1 MLPMLVALLT
11 LAPLRALVAAESGLS
26 LPLSIDQALLLV
38 YGLVWLAAHALQRRR
53 ILRLE
58 RNPTLLATLGL
69 TAVFAI
75 GAWTSVSLSEWL
87 NEWLKWAIIAGL
99 VWQLSLLRG
108 ERWRWLIFAVV
119 ISAAGNALVGM
130 YIFLG
135 GSGADH
141 LQILG
146 RFYRAFGTFG
156 QPNPFGGFMGIVLPV
171 CAMAAWGMLM
181 RLLADWRA
189 GRRLASQEIAQL
201 LAWTAGAGLLAA
213 ALLASW
219 SRGAW
224 LGIVGAAL
232 VMLVALPRRL
242 LHGLLLV
249 IVVGALAAGL
259 WRLGVLPDALAGRLS
274 SSISDLVS
282 ISDVRGIDVH
292 SGNYAVI
299 ERLAHWQAAIN
310 MAQDYPV
317 FGVGLGNY
325 SARYAQY
332 RLIAWQLPL
341 GHAHNYYL
349 NVLAEAGIVGLIAY
363 LAFWALMLQTSWTL
377 RGHPDPLARSVGIG
391 LLGCWAYIAVHSFF
405 DNLYVNSLFLHIGV
419 LLGVQAILQRQLQG
433 ALIVE

>member
-11 LAPLRALVAAESGLS
+11 LAPLRALVAAESGLA

-38 YGLVWLAAHALQRRR
+38 YGLVWLAALVVRRR
-53 ILRLE
+53 RLLRLE
-58 RNPTLLATLGL
+58 HNPTLLAALGL
-69 TAVFAI
+69 TAVFAF

-87 NEWLKWAIIAGL
+87 TEWLKWAIIAFL

-108 ERWRWLIFAVV
+108 QRWRWLVFAVV
-119 ISAAGNALVGM
+119 ISAAGNALVGL

-156 QPNPFGGFMGIVLPV
+156 QPNPFGGFMGIALPV
-171 CAMAAWGMLM
+171 CAMAAWGMLA
-181 RLLADWRA
+181 RVVADWRV
-189 GRRLASQEIAQL
+189 GRGFKRLQVAQL
-201 LAWTAGAGLLAA
+201 AAWTAGAGLLAA

-224 LGIVGAAL
+224 LGIAGAAL
-232 VMLVALPRRL
+232 VMLLALPRRL
-242 LHGLLLV
+242 LHGALLV
-249 IVVGALAAGL
+249 LCVGALAAGL
-259 WRLGVLPDALAGRLS
+259 WRLGLLPDALVGRLS

-299 ERLAHWQAAIN
+299 ERLAHWQAAVN
-310 MAQDYPV
+310 MAQDYPA

-332 RLIAWQLPL
+332 RLIAWPLPL

-349 NVLAEAGIVGLIAY
+349 NVLAEAGIAGLFAY
-363 LAFWALMLQTSWTL
+363 LAFWALMLRASWTL
-377 RGHPDPLARSVGIG
+377 RGHPDHFARAVGIG

-405 DNLYVNSLFLHIGV
+405 DNLYVNTLFLHIGV
-419 LLGVQAILQRQLQG
+419 LLAVQAILHRQLQS
-433 ALIVE
+433 ALIME